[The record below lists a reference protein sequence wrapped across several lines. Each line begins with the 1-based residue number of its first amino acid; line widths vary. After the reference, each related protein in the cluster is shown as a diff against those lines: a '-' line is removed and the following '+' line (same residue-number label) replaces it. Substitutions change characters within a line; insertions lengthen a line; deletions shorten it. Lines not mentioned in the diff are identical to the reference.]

1 MGPEKC
7 DELVEGINALL
18 ERLAE
23 ADSAPQE

>member
-7 DELVEGINALL
+7 DELVDGINALL

-23 ADSAPQE
+23 AEGAPEA